1 MYDGMWDK
9 VKSELL
15 KDRFEKVIFI
25 SASDSMPFP
34 IKQIVGIKT
43 PKIKI
48 SQNNKKYIY
57 FPDF

>member
-1 MYDGMWDK
+1 MWDK